1 LNAFERQSLQSEGHI
16 IVLNGASSAGKSSL
30 ALRLQADLS
39 NPYLHVQLD
48 SFRAM
53 EPPDYFGPS
62 QSEQSRRRLAAL
74 CRAMNATS
82 IEYVR
87 HGQNVILDHVL
98 PPVGW
103 RYLAEDLAPF
113 SVFLVGVHCS
123 STVLETRERA
133 RQDRPI
139 GLAAS
144 QVLGIHEGCEYDFN
158 IDTTEATPDECALAL
173 REWLASS
180 PRPRSFPQVV
190 RKHAAV

>member
-1 LNAFERQSLQSEGHI
+1 M
-16 IVLNGASSAGKSSL
+16 
-30 ALRLQADLS
+30 
-39 NPYLHVQLD
+39 HVQLD

-53 EPPDYFGPS
+53 EPPDYFGSGQP
-62 QSEQSRRRLAAL
+62 EQSRRRLAAL

-103 RYLAEDLAPF
+103 CYLAEDLAPF
-113 SVFLVGVHCS
+113 AVFLVGVHCS
-123 STVLETRERA
+123 STVLEARERA

-144 QVLGIHEGCEYDFN
+144 QVLGVHEGCEYDFN

-173 REWLASS
+173 REWLASG

-190 RKHAAV
+190 QKHAAV